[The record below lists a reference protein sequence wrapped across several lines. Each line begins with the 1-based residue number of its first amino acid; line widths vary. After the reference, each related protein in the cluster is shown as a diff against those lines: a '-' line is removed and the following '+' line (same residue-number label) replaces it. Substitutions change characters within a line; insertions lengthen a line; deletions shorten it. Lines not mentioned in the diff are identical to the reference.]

1 MEKQAVQILVH
12 EYAMR
17 LSTTNAPRIKI
28 VLHKS
33 SAGHEP
39 FVRELL
45 SASPETHLEVSIDP
59 LIDAD
64 GGKYSVVVSV
74 VSKIIS
80 PLLEQFMTSRSSGVP
95 REMVCTILTISY
107 RYRPDVAE
115 HFFQTCS
122 AWIAMGRT
130 VPVTVFNSRDE
141 FLGKCEMR
149 TIGRFSWKEKLD
161 ELHPFHNPSMFN

>member
-64 GGKYSVVVSV
+64 GGQYSILVSV
-74 VSKIIS
+74 VSKTIP
-80 PLLEQFMTSRSSGVP
+80 PLLEQHIVKVLAGIPLET
-95 REMVCTILTISY
+95 VCAILAMSY
-107 RYRPDVAE
+107 RYRPEVAE

-122 AWIAMGRT
+122 AWIDIGGK
-130 VPVTVFNSRDE
+130 VSVTVFNSRE
-141 FLGKCEMR
+141 QFLGKCEIG

-161 ELHPFHNPSMFN
+161 ELHPSHNPSMFN